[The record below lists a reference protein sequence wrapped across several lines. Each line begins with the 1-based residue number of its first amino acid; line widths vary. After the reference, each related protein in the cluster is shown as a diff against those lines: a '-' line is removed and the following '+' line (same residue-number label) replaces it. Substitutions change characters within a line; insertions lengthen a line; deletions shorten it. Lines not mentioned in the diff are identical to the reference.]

1 MENQGSIEAA
11 PQAGQA
17 VETPSA
23 GAPSK
28 GTTASSASGA
38 ETGNKAPA
46 DGSQVAAPEFD
57 ARTSHESL
65 MAELARQGKSYAELR
80 KEFTR
85 RTQNETALQKKLDN
99 LTAIISKAAEV
110 PVDPEQFFKDLQ
122 TQGPKAFEPLFQKER
137 ETLQSAHEEKM
148 RALEDRVTMSEY
160 RAEKFARLQDADN
173 YPDYRKL
180 EPLMKQLAEDENTPI
195 DFERSPSEVLDALYK
210 LARTL
215 SAEDAIKQARFQAK
229 QEAEVALA
237 KESATS
243 VASGGKAGVPT
254 DPSKLQGADLRKWAV
269 QQFGE
274 SE

>member
-1 MENQGSIEAA
+1 
-11 PQAGQA
+11 
-17 VETPSA
+17 
-23 GAPSK
+23 
-28 GTTASSASGA
+28 
-38 ETGNKAPA
+38 
-46 DGSQVAAPEFD
+46 
-57 ARTSHESL
+57 
-65 MAELARQGKSYAELR
+65 MAELERQGKSYAELR

-85 RTQNETALQKKLDN
+85 RTQNESALQKKLDN
-99 LTAIISKAAEV
+99 LTSIISKAAEV
-110 PVDPEQFFKDLQ
+110 PIDPEQFFKDLQ

-137 ETLQSAHEEKM
+137 DAFQSAHQEKIQ
-148 RALEDRVTMSEY
+148 ALEDRVTMSEY
-160 RAEKFARLQDADN
+160 RAEKFARLQDAEN

-195 DFERSPSEVLDALYK
+195 DFDRSPSEVLDALYK

-215 SAEDAIKQARFQAK
+215 SMEDAVKAARDQAK
-229 QEAEVALA
+229 QEAEVSLA

-274 SE
+274 AE

>member
-1 MENQGSIEAA
+1 MENTGSTETA
-11 PQAGQA
+11 PQSGQA
-17 VETPSA
+17 AETPSA
-23 GAPSK
+23 GATK
-28 GTTASSASGA
+28 GTPASSASPIDQG
-38 ETGNKAPA
+38 TKAPA
-46 DGSQVAAPEFD
+46 DGSPSTTGEFD
-57 ARTSHESL
+57 ARTSHEKL

-85 RTQNETALQKKLDN
+85 RTQNEAELQKKLDN

-110 PVDPEQFFKDLQ
+110 PIDPEQFFKDLQ
-122 TQGPKAFEPLFQKER
+122 TQGPKAFEPLLQKER
-137 ETLQSAHEEKM
+137 ESLQSAHQQAIQ
-148 RALEDRVTMSEY
+148 ALEDRVTMSEY
-160 RAEKFARLQDADN
+160 RAEKFARLQDAEN

-195 DFERSPSEVLDALYK
+195 DFDRSPSEVLDALYK

-215 SAEDAIKQARFQAK
+215 SMEDAVKAARDQAK
-229 QEAEVALA
+229 QEAEVSLA

-274 SE
+274 AE